1 MPLSYVIRNDAPT
14 PDNDEK
20 DYVQIT
26 HQIGLVR
33 NIFTRD
39 SSKVFDIIKD
49 LTLGTDAKT

>member
-39 SSKVFDIIKD
+39 SSKVIDIIKEP
-49 LTLGTDAKT
+49 TLENDI